1 MASLCTVMC
10 SKSRYKQIARNRVG
24 EENCYFAHC
33 PVIVVMETRQ
43 TLTCVINCIVCDA
56 NHHGITR

>member
-1 MASLCTVMC
+1 MC
-10 SKSRYKQIARNRVG
+10 SKSRYKQIGRNRVG

-33 PVIVVMETRQ
+33 PVIVVMEMRQ
-43 TLTCVINCIVCDA
+43 KLTCVIYCIVCDA